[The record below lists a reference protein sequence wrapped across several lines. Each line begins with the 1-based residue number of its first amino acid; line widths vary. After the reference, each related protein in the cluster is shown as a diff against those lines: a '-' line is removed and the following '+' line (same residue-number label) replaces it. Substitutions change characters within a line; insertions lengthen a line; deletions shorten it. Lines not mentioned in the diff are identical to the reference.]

1 MADDGWEVMA
11 SRQVAGGPEV
21 TTDQWQRA
29 VAILVE
35 KPQSVDRRLS
45 GQLSLGQA
53 TLPLSPVAD
62 WLQLADRPLSPVSH
76 WLQLADRPLSPVSH
90 WLQLADRLSH
100 LDPTAAWETVQE
112 CVTRQ
117 HHSSKPQELQQ
128 ENNCDIA
135 VQQREEHCHNT
146 SVTTDLES
154 NSSNGLLCI
163 LQKMV
168 HKNVGRHP
176 DYVRL
181 VVMGESF
188 SLFLTVGSSEPQPYR
203 LQLR

>member
-1 MADDGWEVMA
+1 MADDGWEVVA
-11 SRQVAGGPEV
+11 SRQVAGGLVV
-21 TTDQWQRA
+21 TTDQWRRA
-29 VAILVE
+29 VTILVE

-53 TLPLSPVAD
+53 TLSLSPFSD
-62 WLQLADRPLSPVSH
+62 WLQLADRPLSPVF
-76 WLQLADRPLSPVSH
+76 H

-100 LDPTAAWETVQE
+100 LDPAATWETVQD
-112 CVTRQ
+112 CVTR
-117 HHSSKPQELQQ
+117 HHNSNPQQ
-128 ENNCDIA
+128 ENDSYIA

-146 SVTTDLES
+146 SVTSDLES

-163 LQKMV
+163 LQRMV

-176 DYVRL
+176 DYLRL

-188 SLFLTVGSSEPQPYR
+188 CLFLTVGSSEPQPYR

>member
-1 MADDGWEVMA
+1 MADGWEVVA
-11 SRQVAGGPEV
+11 SRQVAGGPAV
-21 TTDQWQRA
+21 TTDQWRRA

-76 WLQLADRPLSPVSH
+76 WLQLADR
-90 WLQLADRLSH
+90 LSH
-100 LDPTAAWETVQE
+100 LDPAADWETVQE
-112 CVTRQ
+112 CVTRHQ
-117 HHSSKPQELQQ
+117 HNSNPQHQQQ
-128 ENNCDIA
+128 ENNCDTA

-146 SVTTDLES
+146 SVTSDLES
-154 NSSNGLLCI
+154 NSSKGLLCI
-163 LQKMV
+163 LQRMV
-168 HKNVGRHP
+168 YKNVGRHP

-181 VVMGESF
+181 VVMGERF
-188 SLFLTVGSSEPQPYR
+188 CLFLTVGSSEPQPYR

>member
-1 MADDGWEVMA
+1 MADDGWELVA
-11 SRQVAGGPEV
+11 SRQVAGGTAV
-21 TTDQWQRA
+21 TTDQWRRA
-29 VAILVE
+29 VTILIE

-62 WLQLADRPLSPVSH
+62 WLQLADRPLSPVC
-76 WLQLADRPLSPVSH
+76 D

-100 LDPTAAWETVQE
+100 LDPTAGWKTVQE
-112 CVTRQ
+112 CVTR
-117 HHSSKPQELQQ
+117 HHNSADPQQQQQ
-128 ENNCDIA
+128 ENNCYIS
-135 VQQREEHCHNT
+135 VQQGEEHCHNT
-146 SVTTDLES
+146 SITSDLES
-154 NSSNGLLCI
+154 NFSNGLLFI
-163 LQKMV
+163 LQRMV

-181 VVMGESF
+181 VVMGECF
-188 SLFLTVGSSEPQPYR
+188 CLFLTVGNSEPQPYR

>member
-1 MADDGWEVMA
+1 MADGWEVVA
-11 SRQVAGGPEV
+11 SRQVAGGPAV
-21 TTDQWQRA
+21 TTDQWRKA

-53 TLPLSPVAD
+53 TLPLSPVSD
-62 WLQLADRPLSPVSH
+62 WLQLVDRPLSPVS
-76 WLQLADRPLSPVSH
+76 D

-100 LDPTAAWETVQE
+100 LDPAANWETVQE

-117 HHSSKPQELQQ
+117 HNSINPQHQQQ
-128 ENNCDIA
+128 ENNCDIS

-146 SVTTDLES
+146 SVTSDLES

-163 LQKMV
+163 LQRMV
-168 HKNVGRHP
+168 HKNVSRHP

-181 VVMGESF
+181 VVMGESVC
-188 SLFLTVGSSEPQPYR
+188 LFLTVGSSEPQPYR